1 MPTTSMAAMYMDHRY
16 QQHHQ
21 QQQQLHARRLFQEW
35 TLQFGNATT
44 PPSARNFN
52 SYGGE
57 S

>member
-1 MPTTSMAAMYMDHRY
+1 MDHRY

-44 PPSARNFN
+44 SSSARNFN
-52 SYGGE
+52 SFGGE